1 MWPRL
6 IAQLLELL
14 PHVSRLVPVAD
25 KYFSTKSASERAQE
39 AAIAALAADLR
50 TGVGGLTEAQAGA
63 VAGLDRQMKAQA
75 AELIE
80 VRAALKESQA
90 SLVAQENRLVAIERG
105 VRALKFWGAVVA
117 LLIVG
122 LLGTM
127 VWIGLHEAR

>member
-14 PHVSRLVPVAD
+14 PHVTRLVPVAD
-25 KYFSTKSASERAQE
+25 KYFSTKSTSERAQE